1 MEICLGV
8 EGMSNRNSGLR
19 QVFLAAIAFCV
30 AVILAGCPLL
40 FGPPTGLEAHLL
52 LGNPSNATWDPGNAD
67 NYLMEKPQYVL
78 SYNRSLG
85 TANWASWQLN
95 SSWLG
100 SADRQDD
107 FRPDES
113 LPEGFYQVRA
123 TDYRGSGYD
132 RGHLVPSGDRTAS
145 IEDNSSTFVMTNMI
159 PQSAANN
166 REVWNE
172 LEQYSRKLV
181 EEGKE
186 LYIIA
191 GPEGRGRAI
200 ANGRVTVPRYT
211 WKIIVVLDRPGSG
224 LRDITADTRAI
235 AVRMPNTQRVAN
247 TAWRDYRVSIDVLE
261 TATGYDFLSNLPA
274 GIQEAIESRVDNL

>member
-1 MEICLGV
+1 
-8 EGMSNRNSGLR
+8 MSKRNSGFR
-19 QVFLAAIAFCV
+19 QVFLAAIACSV

-40 FGPPTGLEAHLL
+40 LGPPTAIETHLL
-52 LGNPSNATWDPGNAD
+52 LGNPSNATADPGNAD

-85 TANWASWQLN
+85 TANWVSWQLN

-100 SADRQDD
+100 STDRQDD

-113 LPEGFYQVRA
+113 LPEGFYAVRA

-145 IEDNSSTFVMTNMI
+145 SADNSSTFVMTNMI

-172 LEQYSRKLV
+172 LEQYSRQLV
-181 EEGKE
+181 QEGKE
-186 LYIIA
+186 LYMIA
-191 GPEGRGRAI
+191 GPEGRIKAI

-211 WKIIVVLDRPGSG
+211 WKIILVLDRPGSG
-224 LRDITADTRAI
+224 LGGITENTRAI

-247 TAWRDYRVSIDVLE
+247 TAWQDYRVSIDVLE
-261 TATGYDFLSNLPA
+261 TATGYDFLSNLPL

>member
-1 MEICLGV
+1 M
-8 EGMSNRNSGLR
+8 
-19 QVFLAAIAFCV
+19 AAIACCV

-40 FGPPTGLEAHLL
+40 FGPPTGLENHLL
-52 LGNPSNATWDPGNAD
+52 LGNPSNATWDPGNGD

-95 SSWLG
+95 SSWRG
-100 SADRQDD
+100 SVDRQDD

-113 LPEGFYQVRA
+113 LPEGFYAVRA

-132 RGHLVPSGDRTAS
+132 RGHLVPSADRTTSSA
-145 IEDNSSTFVMTNMI
+145 DNSATFLMTNII

-172 LEQYSRKLV
+172 LEQYSRELV

-191 GPEGRGRAI
+191 GPEGRIKAI
-200 ANGRVTVPRYT
+200 ANGKVTVPQYT

-224 LRDITADTRAI
+224 LEGITADTRAI
-235 AVRMPNTQRVAN
+235 AVRVPNTDRVAN
-247 TAWRDYRVSIDVLE
+247 TAWRDYRVSVDVLE

-274 GIQEAIESRVDNL
+274 AVQAAIESRVDNL